1 MSPLCVCRISAL
13 SAVLLLLLTS
23 WYVQGL
29 LQVDVLPRRPL
40 IRLGQW
46 QQLFCRVQ
54 GCPTMPTVSWSWLD
68 DRPLAASVQSN
79 QSGSSVTFDPVR
91 MHHEGALLCR
101 VRCGEESG
109 KSLSTLHLYSFPS
122 APLIG
127 GQEWLRLGAES
138 VLTCQV
144 SGVYP
149 PEQLTLSWL
158 QGGSVLQ
165 STRATERSEYRFKPQ
180 EQDRGQSLICRAT
193 LDLKDLP
200 TEDQTRETEVLLDPL
215 FAPVVTEI
223 SSSALLMVGAPF
235 VLSCSARGNPE
246 PQISWSFRSAG
257 GQVEAGRASDRLE
270 IAQVRLSDA
279 GRYDCEARNSE
290 GNHSASV
297 EVRVHAPPTN
307 TSLSVSPGEQV
318 LEGQQVTFTC
328 QSDGAPPP
336 TLVLRREGEE
346 LQRTDSASSSS
357 LSFSLSSASLQD
369 SASYLCEASN
379 QYGAH
384 LVNRA
389 ITVTAHPLQVDLSPL
404 VPAADR
410 GSDLLLTCRASG
422 CLLPPT
428 FTWRRTDQNH
438 TLLQGSHQNQNH
450 TLLQGSHQNQSLLLL
465 QDVDLQDQGGY
476 SCEAECDSVIRTAE
490 IQLHVFSFPSDP
502 VLEAPGPVLLGQEA
516 VLRCNVTN
524 VFSAN
529 QMRILWLSGNRTLLS
544 ESLRFSGSLQN
555 VSSVLQ
561 YQVQEDQ
568 PVLVC
573 RAELLREDGDVW
585 RSRRTSVAL
594 KVHYPPRGTSLSVS
608 PGEQVLEGQQVTFT
622 CQSDGD
628 PPPTLVLMREG
639 EEVQRTDSASSSLSF
654 SLSSARLQ
662 DSASYLC
669 EASNQY
675 EAQVMTRSITVT
687 APPRNTSVLVLPST
701 VVQEGQTITV
711 SCHTVC
717 FPPAAVSLKNLA
729 NGTELYS
736 SNGTFLLVNVTA
748 RDSGMYQVNVTNEL
762 GFQVRVFSIR
772 VRERSSSPPSLGS
785 ILIPVLC
792 SAVGLAAAAL
802 LLDLLRRSR
811 KKGFYQLPQTAPPS
825 A

>member
-1 MSPLCVCRISAL
+1 
-13 SAVLLLLLTS
+13 
-23 WYVQGL
+23 
-29 LQVDVLPRRPL
+29 
-40 IRLGQW
+40 
-46 QQLFCRVQ
+46 
-54 GCPTMPTVSWSWLD
+54 
-68 DRPLAASVQSN
+68 
-79 QSGSSVTFDPVR
+79 
-91 MHHEGALLCR
+91 MHHEGALQCR

-127 GQEWLRLGAES
+127 GQERLRLGAES

-144 SGVYP
+144 SDVYP

-165 STRATERSEYRFKPQ
+165 STRGAVRSEYRFKPQ
-180 EQDRGQSLICRAT
+180 EQDRGRSLICRAT

-257 GQVEAGRASDRLE
+257 GQVEAGRPSDRLE

-297 EVRVHAPPTN
+297 EVRVH
-307 TSLSVSPGEQV
+307 
-318 LEGQQVTFTC
+318 
-328 QSDGAPPP
+328 
-336 TLVLRREGEE
+336 
-346 LQRTDSASSSS
+346 
-357 LSFSLSSASLQD
+357 
-369 SASYLCEASN
+369 
-379 QYGAH
+379 
-384 LVNRA
+384 
-389 ITVTAHPLQVDLSPL
+389 
-404 VPAADR
+404 
-410 GSDLLLTCRASG
+410 
-422 CLLPPT
+422 
-428 FTWRRTDQNH
+428 
-438 TLLQGSHQNQNH
+438 
-450 TLLQGSHQNQSLLLL
+450 
-465 QDVDLQDQGGY
+465 
-476 SCEAECDSVIRTAE
+476 
-490 IQLHVFSFPSDP
+490 
-502 VLEAPGPVLLGQEA
+502 
-516 VLRCNVTN
+516 
-524 VFSAN
+524 
-529 QMRILWLSGNRTLLS
+529 
-544 ESLRFSGSLQN
+544 
-555 VSSVLQ
+555 
-561 YQVQEDQ
+561 
-568 PVLVC
+568 
-573 RAELLREDGDVW
+573 
-585 RSRRTSVAL
+585 
-594 KVHYPPRGTSLSVS
+594 
-608 PGEQVLEGQQVTFT
+608 
-622 CQSDGD
+622 
-628 PPPTLVLMREG
+628 
-639 EEVQRTDSASSSLSF
+639 
-654 SLSSARLQ
+654 
-662 DSASYLC
+662 
-669 EASNQY
+669 
-675 EAQVMTRSITVT
+675 

-729 NGTELYS
+729 NGTVLYS

-785 ILIPVLC
+785 VLIPVLC

>member
-1 MSPLCVCRISAL
+1 MSPLCVCRISAI
-13 SAVLLLLLTS
+13 SAVLLLTS
-23 WYVQGL
+23 WCVQGL

-40 IRLGQW
+40 IGLGQW

-91 MHHEGALLCR
+91 MHHEGALQCR
-101 VRCGEESG
+101 VRCGEQSG

-127 GQEWLRLGAES
+127 GQER
-138 VLTCQV
+138 
-144 SGVYP
+144 
-149 PEQLTLSWL
+149 LSWL

-165 STRATERSEYRFKPQ
+165 STRGTERSEYWFKPQ

-235 VLSCSARGNPE
+235 VLSCSASGNPE

-336 TLVLRREGEE
+336 KLVLRREGEE

-450 TLLQGSHQNQSLLLL
+450 TLLQASHQNQNHTLLQGSHQNQSLLLL

-529 QMRILWLSGNRTLLS
+529 RMRILWLSGNRMLLS

-608 PGEQVLEGQQVTFT
+608 PGEQVLEGQPVTFT
-622 CQSDGD
+622 CQSDGA
-628 PPPTLVLMREG
+628 PPPTLVLRREG

-675 EAQVMTRSITVT
+675 EAQLMTRSITVT

-785 ILIPVLC
+785 VLIPVLC
-792 SAVGLAAAAL
+792 AAIGLAAAAL

>member
-1 MSPLCVCRISAL
+1 
-13 SAVLLLLLTS
+13 
-23 WYVQGL
+23 
-29 LQVDVLPRRPL
+29 
-40 IRLGQW
+40 
-46 QQLFCRVQ
+46 
-54 GCPTMPTVSWSWLD
+54 
-68 DRPLAASVQSN
+68 
-79 QSGSSVTFDPVR
+79 
-91 MHHEGALLCR
+91 MHHEGALQCR

-127 GQEWLRLGAES
+127 GQERLRLGAES

-165 STRATERSEYRFKPQ
+165 STRGTEHSEYRFKPQ
-180 EQDRGQSLICRAT
+180 EQDRGRSLICRAT

-257 GQVEAGRASDRLE
+257 GQVEAGRPSDRLE

-384 LVNRA
+384 LVNRS

-428 FTWRRTDQNH
+428 FTWRRTDQNHTLLQGSHQNQNHTLLQGSHQNQNHTLLQGSHQNQNHTLLQGSHQNH

-622 CQSDGD
+622 CQSDGA
-628 PPPTLVLMREG
+628 PPPTLVLRREG

-675 EAQVMTRSITVT
+675 EAQLMTRSITVT

-785 ILIPVLC
+785 VLIPVLC

-802 LLDLLRRSR
+802 LLDMLRRSR

>member
-1 MSPLCVCRISAL
+1 MHCVLNNTHGGGIKRACETQRGTERLETLGFTRLDFTPRLVLISRGTSTQSSCFIHPSFIHSSIHQPVDPLRSEMSPLSVCRISAL
-13 SAVLLLLLTS
+13 SECIHLNLKDPQTLLLL
-23 WYVQGL
+23 QM
-29 LQVDVLPRRPL
+29 
-40 IRLGQW
+40 LGQW

-54 GCPTMPTVSWSWLD
+54 GCPTIPTVSWSWLG
-68 DRPLAASVQSN
+68 DRPLAASVKSN
-79 QSGSSVTFDPVR
+79 QSGSSVTFDPSGWTTK
-91 MHHEGALLCR
+91 EPCSA
-101 VRCGEESG
+101 ESAAG
-109 KSLSTLHLYSFPS
+109 RKGGRAS
-122 APLIG
+122 APCTSTVG
-127 GQEWLRLGAES
+127 GES

-144 SGVYP
+144 SDVYP

-165 STRATERSEYRFKPQ
+165 STRGTERSEYRFNPQ
-180 EQDRGQSLICRAT
+180 EQDRGRSLICRAT

-215 FAPVVTEI
+215 CE
-223 SSSALLMVGAPF
+223 
-235 VLSCSARGNPE
+235 GNPE
-246 PQISWSFRSAG
+246 PQINWSFRSAD
-257 GQVEAGRASDRLE
+257 GQVEASRPSDRLE

-279 GRYDCEARNSE
+279 GHYDCEARNSE

-297 EVRVHAPPTN
+297 
-307 TSLSVSPGEQV
+307 LQ
-318 LEGQQVTFTC
+318 GQQVTFTC

-384 LVNRA
+384 LV
-389 ITVTAHPLQVDLSPL
+389 DLSP
-404 VPAADR
+404 PAPEADR

-438 TLLQGSHQNQNH
+438 TPSRTRTTPSSRGH
-450 TLLQGSHQNQSLLLL
+450 TRTRTRARTRASPCS
-465 QDVDLQDQGGY
+465 
-476 SCEAECDSVIRTAE
+476 SCRMWTSRMREGTA
-490 IQLHVFSFPSDP
+490 VRPT
-502 VLEAPGPVLLGQEA
+502 PGPVLLGQEA
-516 VLRCNVTN
+516 VLHCNVTN
-524 VFSAN
+524 MFSAN
-529 QMRILWLSGNRTLLS
+529 QMRILWLSGNRTLMS

-608 PGEQVLEGQQVTFT
+608 P
-622 CQSDGD
+622 
-628 PPPTLVLMREG
+628 
-639 EEVQRTDSASSSLSF
+639 
-654 SLSSARLQ
+654 
-662 DSASYLC
+662 
-669 EASNQY
+669 
-675 EAQVMTRSITVT
+675 

-701 VVQEGQTITV
+701 VVHEGQTITV

-748 RDSGMYQVNVTNEL
+748 RDSGMYQVNVTNKL

-772 VRERSSSPPSLGS
+772 SRQRSHPSP
-785 ILIPVLC
+785 
-792 SAVGLAAAAL
+792 
-802 LLDLLRRSR
+802 LLRRWARRRRSAPR
-811 KKGFYQLPQTAPPS
+811 LAEEIQEERFLSAAANCPAVSLRDANRGLLTFSMWLPDYIK
-825 A
+825 